1 MADIFVSYA
10 SPDRDVAFR
19 IVSFLEE
26 QGITCWVA
34 PRDVPPGVE
43 YGQAIINGI
52 EQSRALVL
60 ILSDQS
66 NDSQF
71 VRKEVERAVSKTKPV
86 LPVRI
91 REVTPSGSLEFF
103 ISSAQ
108 WVDAWKSPMEQHL
121 LPLVGAIKAIGNPGA
136 APVRSTPPPPP
147 PRRSNAPLFAGLA
160 VLAVI
165 GAAGGAW
172 WFASKQAPPAPVAV
186 APQAPVTPTPPA
198 ATPTP
203 QPAAPSAPAATATP
217 PAAPAPAAS
226 ATPAP
231 VARAPAA
238 TPAPKPQPQVAAAP
252 AGPKRN
258 ELAFVIGSWCQPYQ
272 GMMIRYNVLRTGPD
286 TVITQVNHPQSPNF
300 QASAK
305 VVPIKGGFEFR
316 PVDQEP
322 DEKNVARFMIVDDST
337 MKLVH
342 AQGEAQEDI
351 VRMRCPPAPEK

>member
-43 YGQAIINGI
+43 YGQAIISGI
-52 EQSRALVL
+52 EQSSALVL

-121 LPLVGAIKAIGNPGA
+121 LPLVNAIKAIGNPGA
-136 APVRSTPPPPP
+136 APVRSTTPPP
-147 PRRSNAPLFAGLA
+147 PRKSNTPVIAGIVVA
-160 VLAVI
+160 VLIA
-165 GAAGGAW
+165 GAAAW
-172 WFASKQAPPAPVAV
+172 WF
-186 APQAPVTPTPPA
+186 T
-198 ATPTP
+198 
-203 QPAAPSAPAATATP
+203 
-217 PAAPAPAAS
+217 
-226 ATPAP
+226 
-231 VARAPAA
+231 
-238 TPAPKPQPQVAAAP
+238 
-252 AGPKRN
+252 
-258 ELAFVIGSWCQPYQ
+258 
-272 GMMIRYNVLRTGPD
+272 
-286 TVITQVNHPQSPNF
+286 
-300 QASAK
+300 
-305 VVPIKGGFEFR
+305 
-316 PVDQEP
+316 
-322 DEKNVARFMIVDDST
+322 
-337 MKLVH
+337 
-342 AQGEAQEDI
+342 
-351 VRMRCPPAPEK
+351 